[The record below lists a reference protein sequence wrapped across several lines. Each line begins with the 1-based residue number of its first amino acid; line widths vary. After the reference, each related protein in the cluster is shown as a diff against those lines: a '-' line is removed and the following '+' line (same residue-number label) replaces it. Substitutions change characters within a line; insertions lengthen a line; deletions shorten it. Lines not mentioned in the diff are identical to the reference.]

1 MLMMKN
7 KDKKV
12 YSLNPDNSLLM
23 IWNFS
28 VNCIYIISFIIIPF
42 VIINPKELHPPLRWL
57 ELAFDMIFFI
67 DILIDLF
74 TAYYE
79 DTQLITDLKQIWV
92 KYLSSYF
99 IFDILSILPGLI
111 TGESYHEIYYLK
123 VLRYAQFTR
132 LIDLFAVAINR
143 VIILA

>member
-1 MLMMKN
+1 
-7 KDKKV
+7 
-12 YSLNPDNSLLM
+12 M

-28 VNCIYIISFIIIPF
+28 VNCIYLISFVIIPF
-42 VIINPKELHPPLRWL
+42 VIINPKELQPPIRWL
-57 ELAFDMIFFI
+57 ELTFDMIFFI
-67 DILIDLF
+67 DITIDLF

-143 VIILA
+143 VMILA